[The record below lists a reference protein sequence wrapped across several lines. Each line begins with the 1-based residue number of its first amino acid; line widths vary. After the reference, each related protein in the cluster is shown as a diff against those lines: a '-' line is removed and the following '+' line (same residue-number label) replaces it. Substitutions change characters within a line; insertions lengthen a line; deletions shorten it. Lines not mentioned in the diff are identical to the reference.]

1 MKKLLNILLCL
12 CLSIVYGNAQMLI
25 VERERVKPKFET
37 LNTDSIDLTSL
48 KESDEKIYGMS
59 LYELYRQYI
68 GKRFIQY
75 NSFRWAYVPERQFLD
90 LPTPLTIDYLT
101 RNSMGEDKF
110 KGTFNI
116 SKIGTYVYDP
126 TISKKG
132 TVVYLNDLRGNSL
145 NSFYTLKKDKFKR
158 KYLFRLQL
166 PDIYTKYSIRYLTL
180 KDVIFVKDE
189 EEFFNKLKEPAD
201 YEVLRDDTGERLYK
215 STINGKEYYSK
226 KVKDDVGIYNDY
238 EYVRLRNECVFIMTD
253 DNNQEF
259 FCSFDSRT
267 LCSVDHLKY
276 LKRKYVS
283 RIYRDSYYDVVLK
296 VLDIVFMEED
306 TDSGILELQYKMENV
321 SSGEISYYSN
331 STFECLK
338 EVIPDSYKTDNNG
351 AISF

>member
-12 CLSIVYGNAQMLI
+12 CLSIVYGKAQMLI

-75 NSFRWAYVPERQFLD
+75 NSFRWARVPERQFLD
-90 LPTPLTIDYLT
+90 LPTPLTIDFH
-101 RNSMGEDKF
+101 GEPNFFGKISRG
-110 KGTFNI
+110 KFNI
-116 SKIGTYVYDP
+116 SKIGTYKYEP
-126 TISKKG
+126 TISKKE
-132 TVVYLNDLRGNSL
+132 TVVYLNDLSGGSI

-158 KYLFRLQL
+158 KYLFELKL
-166 PDIYTKYSIRYLTL
+166 PDIYTKDSIRYLTL

-201 YEVLRDDTGERLYK
+201 YEVLRDDNGYRLYK

-226 KVKDDVGIYNDY
+226 MVKDDVGINNDY
-238 EYVRLRNECVFIMTD
+238 EYVRPRNECVFIMTD

-267 LCSVDHLKY
+267 LCSVDHLNY
-276 LKRKYVS
+276 LKRKYIS
-283 RIYRDSYYDVVLK
+283 RIYRDSYYDLVLK
-296 VLDIVFMEED
+296 VLDIVFMEEE
-306 TDSGILELQYKMENV
+306 DSGRLELQYKMENV

-338 EVIPDSYKTDNNG
+338 EVIPDSYKIDNNG
-351 AISF
+351 VISF

>member
-1 MKKLLNILLCL
+1 MKKLLNILLFL
-12 CLSIVYGNAQMLI
+12 CLSLVYGKAQML
-25 VERERVKPKFET
+25 VVKRERVKPKFEI

-90 LPTPLTIDYLT
+90 LPTPLTIDLFTENNYF
-101 RNSMGEDKF
+101 EKKI
-110 KGTFNI
+110 KGTFNV

-126 TISKKG
+126 IINIKKR
-132 TVVYLNDLRGNSL
+132 TVVYLNDLRGGSI

-158 KYLFRLQL
+158 KYLFELKL
-166 PDIYTKYSIRYLTL
+166 PDVYTKDSIRYLTL

-201 YEVLRDDTGERLYK
+201 YEVLRDDNGYRLYK

-226 KVKDDVGIYNDY
+226 MVKDDVGINNDY
-238 EYVRLRNECVFIMTD
+238 EYVRPRNECVFIMTD

-259 FCSFDSRT
+259 FCSFDYRT
-267 LCSVDHLKY
+267 LCSVDHLNY
-276 LKRKYVS
+276 LKRKYIS

-296 VLDIVFMEED
+296 VLDIVFMEEE
-306 TDSGILELQYKMENV
+306 DSGTLELQYKMENV

-351 AISF
+351 VISF

>member
-12 CLSIVYGNAQMLI
+12 CLSIVYGKAQMLI

-75 NSFRWAYVPERQFLD
+75 NSFRWARVPERQFLD
-90 LPTPLTIDYLT
+90 LPTPLTIDFH
-101 RNSMGEDKF
+101 GEPNFFGKISRG
-110 KGTFNI
+110 KFNI
-116 SKIGTYVYDP
+116 SKVGTYKYEP
-126 TISKKG
+126 TISKKE
-132 TVVYLNDLRGNSL
+132 TVVYLNDLSGGSI

-166 PDIYTKYSIRYLTL
+166 PNIYTKDSIRYLTL

-201 YEVLRDDTGERLYK
+201 YEVLRDDNGYRLYK

-226 KVKDDVGIYNDY
+226 MVKDDVGINNDY
-238 EYVRLRNECVFIMTD
+238 EYVRPRNECVFIMTD

-267 LCSVDHLKY
+267 LCSVDHLNY
-276 LKRKYVS
+276 LKRKYIS
-283 RIYRDSYYDVVLK
+283 RIYRDSYYDLVLK
-296 VLDIVFMEED
+296 VLDIVFMEEE
-306 TDSGILELQYKMENV
+306 DSGRLELQYKMENV
-321 SSGEISYYSN
+321 SSGKISYYSN

-338 EVIPDSYKTDNNG
+338 EVIPDSYKIDNNG
-351 AISF
+351 VISF

>member
-1 MKKLLNILLCL
+1 MKKQLNILLFL
-12 CLSIVYGNAQMLI
+12 CLSRVYGKAQMLI

-48 KESDEKIYGMS
+48 KKSDEKIYGMS

-75 NSFRWAYVPERQFLD
+75 NSFRWARVPERQFLD
-90 LPTPLTIDYLT
+90 LPTPLTIDFH
-101 RNSMGEDKF
+101 GEPNFFGKISRG
-110 KGTFNI
+110 KFNI
-116 SKIGTYVYDP
+116 SKVGTYKYEP
-126 TISKKG
+126 TISKKE
-132 TVVYLNDLRGNSL
+132 TVVYLNDLSGGSI

-158 KYLFRLQL
+158 KYLFELKL
-166 PDIYTKYSIRYLTL
+166 PDIYTKDSIRYLTL

-201 YEVLRDDTGERLYK
+201 YEVLRDDNGYRLYK

-226 KVKDDVGIYNDY
+226 MVKDDVGINNDY
-238 EYVRLRNECVFIMTD
+238 EYVRPRNECVFIMTD

-267 LCSVDHLKY
+267 LCSVDHLNY
-276 LKRKYVS
+276 LKRKYIS

-296 VLDIVFMEED
+296 VLDIVFMEEE
-306 TDSGILELQYKMENV
+306 DSGTLKLQYKMENV

-351 AISF
+351 VISF

>member
-12 CLSIVYGNAQMLI
+12 CLSIVYGKAQMLI

-48 KESDEKIYGMS
+48 KKSDEKIYGMS

-75 NSFRWAYVPERQFLD
+75 NSFRWARVPERQFLD
-90 LPTPLTIDYLT
+90 LPTPLTIDFH
-101 RNSMGEDKF
+101 GEPNFFGKISRG
-110 KGTFNI
+110 KFNI
-116 SKIGTYVYDP
+116 SKVGTYKYEP
-126 TISKKG
+126 TISKKE
-132 TVVYLNDLRGNSL
+132 TVVYLNDLSGGSI

-166 PDIYTKYSIRYLTL
+166 PNIYTKDSIRYLTL

-201 YEVLRDDTGERLYK
+201 YEVLRDDNGYRLYK

-226 KVKDDVGIYNDY
+226 MVKDDVGINNDY
-238 EYVRLRNECVFIMTD
+238 EYVRPRNECVFIMTD

-259 FCSFDSRT
+259 FCSFDYRT
-267 LCSVDHLKY
+267 LCSVDHLNY
-276 LKRKYVS
+276 LKRKYIS
-283 RIYRDSYYDVVLK
+283 RIYRDSYYDLVLK
-296 VLDIVFMEED
+296 VLDIVFMEEE
-306 TDSGILELQYKMENV
+306 DSGRLELQYKMENV
-321 SSGEISYYSN
+321 SSGKISYYSN

-338 EVIPDSYKTDNNG
+338 EVIPDSYKIDNNG
-351 AISF
+351 VISF